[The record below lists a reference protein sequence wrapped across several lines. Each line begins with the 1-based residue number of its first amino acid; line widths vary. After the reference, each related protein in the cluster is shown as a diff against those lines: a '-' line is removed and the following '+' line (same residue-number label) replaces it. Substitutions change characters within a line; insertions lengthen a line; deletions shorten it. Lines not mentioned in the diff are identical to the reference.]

1 MKAWPTIRLVAGREL
16 REGVRSRAIRASLVV
31 QVLLVVAIALFAA
44 ASGSDDGPPSLELG
58 VVSTEPQPVV
68 RAARAQQQGSRAQQQ
83 GFELRLR
90 VRELPD
96 AVAARRAVREEEV
109 DAALT
114 GGRLLVPGDPDA
126 ALVALLQ
133 SASRSAR
140 SAQNLR
146 DAGLTQPQIAAA
158 MMPAPLATERVAAQ
172 EGGGEGL
179 AFLGSLLLYI
189 AVISCGYAIASGVVT
204 EKNSRVVEIVLSAI
218 RPSQLLAGK
227 VLGVGL
233 IGLMQIVIVVS
244 AGLGVALATGS
255 VDMPSTTG
263 QTAALVTVYFLLGYA
278 LFGMAFAGAA
288 SIVSRQE
295 DIQSTTM
302 PLMVILIGGYVLST
316 TALGN
321 PDGTLAVVGTFLPP
335 IAPMIVPGRAA
346 QAALPAWQLA
356 ASIALMLLTVLVVAK
371 VAARLYARSVLRFG
385 APMKLTEA
393 LRRRGTAQ

>member
-44 ASGSDDGPPSLELG
+44 ASGSDDGPPSFELG

-68 RAARAQQQGSRAQQQ
+68 RAARAQQQGS
-83 GFELRLR
+83 ELRLR

-189 AVISCGYAIASGVVT
+189 AIISSGYAIASGVVT

-316 TALGN
+316 TALSN